1 MLAGLLFGY
10 DQGVISG
17 ALDLIKADL
26 GLGTFATEVITSWV
40 TLGALG
46 GALVAGGLADK
57 IGRRHT
63 AMIAGFLFAVGALME
78 AVAPGVFVLTTGR
91 VLTGV
96 AVGFASTVAPLYAAE
111 MAPAAVRGRIVSG
124 YQLAITIGIFLAYLV
139 NDALQDSGEW
149 RLMFAVAV
157 VPGIMLI
164 LGFMIVPESIRF
176 LVKTGRRE
184 QARDVVEQIE
194 GHDDAPQVLRDIE
207 ESLAQ
212 EQEEGQASWNEL
224 LTPSL
229 RRPLIIGIGLSVI
242 QQITGINAIIYY
254 ANDIFAR
261 AGFESAQAQSRAT
274 LFAIGLVNV
283 LATFIA
289 IAYVDRFGRKPLL
302 KYGLIGMCG
311 SLALVGIAFASFDS
325 AGGGSHHRRHAHPD
339 RSGGVH
345 HLVRVLAGSGGVDG
359 DLRDLS
365 QPRAREGR
373 LGRDRRQLG
382 RGLPGNTVLPDDR
395 GRNRRG

>member
-1 MLAGLLFGY
+1 MVKVAVVTMLAGLLFGY

-139 NDALQDSGEW
+139 ERCASGFRPVALDVRRRGGSRDS
-149 RLMFAVAV
+149 AD
-157 VPGIMLI
+157 PG
-164 LGFMIVPESIRF
+164 V
-176 LVKTGRRE
+176 
-184 QARDVVEQIE
+184 
-194 GHDDAPQVLRDIE
+194 HD
-207 ESLAQ
+207 
-212 EQEEGQASWNEL
+212 
-224 LTPSL
+224 
-229 RRPLIIGIGLSVI
+229 
-242 QQITGINAIIYY
+242 
-254 ANDIFAR
+254 R
-261 AGFESAQAQSRAT
+261 AGVDPIPGQDRQA
-274 LFAIGLVNV
+274 
-283 LATFIA
+283 
-289 IAYVDRFGRKPLL
+289 
-302 KYGLIGMCG
+302 
-311 SLALVGIAFASFDS
+311 
-325 AGGGSHHRRHAHPD
+325 
-339 RSGGVH
+339 
-345 HLVRVLAGSGGVDG
+345 
-359 DLRDLS
+359 
-365 QPRAREGR
+365 
-373 LGRDRRQLG
+373 
-382 RGLPGNTVLPDDR
+382 
-395 GRNRRG
+395 